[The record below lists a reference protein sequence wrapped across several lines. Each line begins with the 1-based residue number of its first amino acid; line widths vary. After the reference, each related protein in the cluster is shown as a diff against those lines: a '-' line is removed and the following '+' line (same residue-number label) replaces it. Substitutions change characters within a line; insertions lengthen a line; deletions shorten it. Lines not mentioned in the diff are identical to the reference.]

1 MNHFDSLAME
11 NLYCYIAFFLST
23 IFILKLLYRRNQNL
37 PPSPFSLPIIGH
49 FHLLKQPI
57 YQSLQTLSLQYG
69 PILSLKLGS
78 RSILVISSPSA
89 VEECF
94 TKNDII
100 FANRPSTMAGE
111 HFTYNFTNP
120 VWAPYGHFWRNLRR
134 LLSLQIFSTN
144 SLQKSSIIRQEEV
157 YSLIRQ
163 LFKVSNG
170 EEPQKVEFRYLSSI
184 LTFNITMRMLTG
196 KPCVGEE
203 TAITDVGKKHLKD
216 MKDTY
221 FASLSMNVCDF
232 FPVLRWV
239 GYKGIEKGMIN
250 LSGKR
255 DELLRGWIQETKQEK
270 TSSLN
275 TTTVVDEVKKRTLIQ
290 TLLSIH
296 ESEPEFCSD
305 DVVKSITLMMFV
317 AGTDTTATAM
327 EWAMALLLNHPRVFQ
342 KLKAEI
348 DDQVGHERLLN
359 ESDLSKLPYLR
370 CVINETLR
378 LYPPTPLLLPHFSAE
393 DCTVG
398 GFQISRGTILVVNA
412 WLIHRDPKFWEKPER
427 FNPERFQ
434 GIFQGQRETFKFIP
448 FGVGRRACPGAGM
461 ALRTLSLALGAL
473 IQCFDWETLD
483 KEMVDMRPVSGFVLS
498 KAKPLEVVCS
508 PRRSTKDMLS
518 QL

>member
-1 MNHFDSLAME
+1 ME
-11 NLYCYIAFFLST
+11 NLYFYIAFFLST

-37 PPSPFSLPIIGH
+37 PPSPFSLPLIGH

-57 YQSLQTLSLQYG
+57 YQALQTLSLQYG

-78 RSILVISSPSA
+78 RSILVVSSASA

-100 FANRPSTMAGE
+100 FANRPNTMAGE

-120 VWAPYGHFWRNLRR
+120 VWAPYGHLWKNLRR
-134 LLSLQIFSTN
+134 LVNLEIFSNN
-144 SLQKSSIIRQEEV
+144 SLQKFSIIRQEEV

-163 LFKVSNG
+163 LFKLSNG
-170 EEPQKVEFRYLSSI
+170 EEPQKVEFRYLCSL
-184 LTFNITMRMLTG
+184 LTFNIMMRILTG

-203 TAITDVGKKHLKD
+203 AAITDAGKKHLQD

-221 FASLSMNVCDF
+221 FASLSMNACDF

-239 GYKGIEKGMIN
+239 GYKGIEKGIIS
-250 LSGKR
+250 LRGRR
-255 DELLRGWIQETKQEK
+255 DEWLTGLIQEIKQEK
-270 TSSLN
+270 TISLN
-275 TTTVVDEVKKRTLIQ
+275 TTTVMDEEKKKTLIE

-296 ESEPEFCSD
+296 ESDPEFCSD
-305 DVVKSITLMMFV
+305 DVVKSIILMMFV

-327 EWAMALLLNHPRVFQ
+327 EWAMALLLNHPKVLQ

-359 ESDLSKLPYLR
+359 DSDLSKLPYLR

-378 LYPPTPLLLPHFSAE
+378 LYPPVPLLLPHFSAE

-412 WLIHRDPKFWEKPER
+412 WLINRDPKLWEEPERFKPER
-427 FNPERFQ
+427 FE
-434 GIFQGQRETFKFIP
+434 GIFLGERETFKFIP
-448 FGVGRRACPGAGM
+448 FGVGRRACPGSGM
-461 ALRTLSLALGAL
+461 ALRTISLALGAL
-473 IQCFDWETLD
+473 IQCFDWERLD
-483 KEMVDMRPVSGFVLS
+483 KEMVDMSSVSGFVLS
-498 KAKPLEVVCS
+498 KAKPLEAVCS
-508 PRRSTKDMLS
+508 LRRSTKDMLS